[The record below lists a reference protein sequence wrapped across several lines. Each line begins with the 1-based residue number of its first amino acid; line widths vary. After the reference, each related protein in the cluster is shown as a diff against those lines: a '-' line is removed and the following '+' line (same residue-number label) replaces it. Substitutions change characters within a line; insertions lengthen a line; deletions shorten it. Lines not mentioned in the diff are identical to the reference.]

1 MDSTSSANET
11 THEFAPYFKVYKDGR
26 VERYGV
32 PDYVPAGLDPK
43 TQVQSKDVVVSSE
56 SGVSA
61 RLFLPNING
70 PHHKLPL
77 VVHYHGGA
85 FCVGSPFIK
94 AFHNF
99 LLSLASAAHAI
110 VISVDYRLA
119 PEHPLPTAHQDSW
132 AALQW
137 IATHSNGQGPD
148 PWLNEY
154 ADFGRVFLA
163 GESAGANIAHYVAV
177 QAGATGLAGPNI
189 LGLLMVHPSFGGK
202 DKEPSKMY
210 GFMCPTS
217 AGFSDPLMYPE
228 VDPNLP
234 SMAGA
239 KVLVCVAEKDSLRD
253 IGLAYSEGLSKSGWG
268 GTVSVFETEGEGH
281 GFFLL
286 NPSSQKVEPLI
297 KAMVDFINQD

>member
-1 MDSTSSANET
+1 MDSSANET
-11 THEFAPYFKVYKDGR
+11 THEFPPYFKVYKDGR

-32 PDYVPAGLDPK
+32 HDHFPTGLDPK
-43 TQVQSKDVVVSSE
+43 TQVQSKDVVVSSD

-94 AFHNF
+94 PFHNF
-99 LLSLASAAHAI
+99 LLSLASAAHAV
-110 VISVDYRLA
+110 VISVAYRLA

-189 LGLLMVHPSFGGK
+189 LG
-202 DKEPSKMY
+202 
-210 GFMCPTS
+210 
-217 AGFSDPLMYPE
+217 AGFSDPLLYPE